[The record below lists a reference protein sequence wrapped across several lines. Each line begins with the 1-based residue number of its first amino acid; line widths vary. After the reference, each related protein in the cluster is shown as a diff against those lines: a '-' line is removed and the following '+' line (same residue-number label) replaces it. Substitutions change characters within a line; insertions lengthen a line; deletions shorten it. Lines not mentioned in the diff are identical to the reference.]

1 MQRYLAIAF
10 GRPCTIDDSDCNVGM
25 VVSLNSDPPNPLLTA
40 HVHKFQL
47 YRIVGQFLSRK
58 KLPGRSRSVKAIHD
72 ELTLWREH
80 LPSELRM
87 ESYADASADGEPSIL
102 QMQALALQLTYD
114 NIQIM
119 LHRTAAFEDGNKV
132 RTTPEGVF
140 SLHHL
145 TEASLRTAELYK
157 FSKTLQACRRTHANM
172 HVGITLFT
180 AGVVLCIVC
189 IVQPLS
195 AASQRAKTGIMHII
209 SVCKSAF
216 DTQSQSIAS
225 RQSVATLERLV
236 AVVLRLE
243 NQIITG
249 QTNGLP
255 LAGDA
260 QLRSESMSTTAAP
273 RIQPNEQTQV
283 QGGM

>member
-1 MQRYLAIAF
+1 
-10 GRPCTIDDSDCNVGM
+10 
-25 VVSLNSDPPNPLLTA
+25 
-40 HVHKFQL
+40 
-47 YRIVGQFLSRK
+47 
-58 KLPGRSRSVKAIHD
+58 
-72 ELTLWREH
+72 
-80 LPSELRM
+80 M
-87 ESYADASADGEPSIL
+87 ESYAEASSSDEEPCVL

-132 RTTPEGVF
+132 RKTPEGAF

-145 TEASLRTAELYK
+145 TEASLRTAELHK

-216 DTQSQSIAS
+216 DAQSQSIAS

-249 QTNGLP
+249 QSNGLP
-255 LAGDA
+255 LAGSSSTA
-260 QLRSESMSTTAAP
+260 SGETRLRRESVPAKAVPLTHRSAP
-273 RIQPNEQTQV
+273 QPM
-283 QGGM
+283 QGGNYVILVCAM